1 MKNYFQ
7 VFIAIFFLS
16 AFSLMANASAFIP
29 KEVIE
34 KTTKELVTSFGEQ
47 NKFRIEHGT
56 QQVAD
61 FWQKEDGTLDAY
73 MDFCKK
79 NFVGDDKKLLA
90 LFSKVQNALEVLNG
104 NYNKIGLD
112 LNVPIAVAGYD
123 ITPVDELI
131 ASYAPAAHLTDDL
144 FQNKLA
150 FIVLLNFPAYS
161 LYEKSTLGDNWSR
174 LDWAYARIGDM
185 FTSRIPA
192 SVNQNLTDVGTK
204 AELYISDYN
213 IMMDQ
218 LRDEKGKT
226 YFPKGMKLISHWGLR
241 DELKSHYGKKE
252 DQPQQEM
259 VYQVMKRIIDQ
270 TIPQAVIN
278 NSAYQWNP
286 YSNKVF
292 KEGKEVSSQSEP
304 NTRYDQ
310 LVNNFRAQQ
319 LADAYWPTMPTYT
332 QRAFEQTMEIPEHD
346 VRNLFVQLLSSPH
359 VKQVASLI
367 SKRLGRKLR
376 PYDIWYDGFKP
387 RSGLKEEDL
396 TKTTAARYPNAEAFG
411 SDMPRILEQLG
422 WSAERAQY
430 IASKITV
437 DPARGSGHAAG
448 AYMKGD
454 KARLR
459 TRIAQNG
466 MDYKGYNIAVH
477 EFGHNVEQTI
487 DLYDIDYYMLNGVPN
502 TAFTEAIAFLFQKRD
517 LELLGIKDENPEK
530 EHLAALDAFWS
541 SYEIMGVGLL
551 DMEVWH
557 WMYEHPKVT
566 SAELKEAVVQKA
578 KNIWNL
584 YYAPVFGM
592 KDEPILAIYSHMIN
606 YPLYLSNYPVGHLI
620 DFQLDNYFKG
630 KDFAKELDRMIQLGR
645 LTPQAWMKQAVGE
658 PISVKPLLQQVSSA
672 LKVVK

>member
-47 NKFRIEHGT
+47 NKFRIERGT

-174 LDWAYARIGDM
+174 LDWAYARMGDM

-270 TIPQAVIN
+270 TIPQTVIN

-292 KEGKEVSSQSEP
+292 KEGKEVGSQSEP

-332 QRAFEQTMEIPEHD
+332 QRAFEQTMEIPEQD
-346 VRNLFVQLLSSPH
+346 VRNLFVQLLSSPQ

-411 SDMPRILEQLG
+411 SDMPRILQQLG